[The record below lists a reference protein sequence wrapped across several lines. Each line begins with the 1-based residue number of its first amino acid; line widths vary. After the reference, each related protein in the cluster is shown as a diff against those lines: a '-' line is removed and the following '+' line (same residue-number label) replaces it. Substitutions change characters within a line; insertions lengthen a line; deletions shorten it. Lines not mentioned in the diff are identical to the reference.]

1 MTLTK
6 AAADELKVDGLSS
19 LLALLDEAKRR
30 MSWLPGQLHKL
41 RVS

>member
-19 LLALLDEAKRR
+19 LLALDEAKRR
-30 MSWLPGQLHKL
+30 MSWLPGQLHNL

>member
-6 AAADELKVDGLSS
+6 ATADKLKVDGLSS
-19 LLALLDEAKRR
+19 LLTLDEAKRR